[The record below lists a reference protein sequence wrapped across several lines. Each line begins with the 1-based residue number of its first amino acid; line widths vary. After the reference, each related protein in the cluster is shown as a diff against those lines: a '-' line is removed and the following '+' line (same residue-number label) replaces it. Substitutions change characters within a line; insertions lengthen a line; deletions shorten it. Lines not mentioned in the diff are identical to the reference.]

1 MKIFRQLADFLYR
14 LFNSIF
20 YFTPILL
27 ANYRWRHKF
36 LIPFYKGKAGGGRSD
51 KHERAVVFMALNE
64 TTFSGG
70 LSDRLRGIVSVYA
83 ECKRQGRPFRIV
95 FEPLHLEDYLAPNEY
110 DWRIGEDEI
119 DWDLAK
125 SYPCVLLTYHNDPRN
140 RWQHFVQSTVLRSY
154 FRKHCLQLHVFTNMI
169 PSDEEYRT
177 LFHELFKPADD
188 LQQLIGYHQEKLGG
202 KGNYI
207 SCTFRFRQLLGDF
220 KEGGATLPASKRE
233 PYIQQ
238 CVQTVAHLHE
248 LHPEKKILVTA
259 DSHTFLDELTTVS
272 LSYVYVMP
280 GKVVHLGFTADA
292 SKAVYMKLFL
302 GMYMISYADTVYLVR
317 DKLMYHSGFPYRAA
331 LLGGIN
337 YEEVS
342 LLNNIKL

>member
-14 LFNSIF
+14 LFNSLF

-36 LIPFYKGKAGGGRSD
+36 LIPFYKGKGGGGRSD

-110 DWRIGEDEI
+110 DWRIWEDEI

-125 SYPCVLLTYHNDPRN
+125 SYPCVLLTYHNDSHN
-140 RWQHFVQSTVLRSY
+140 RWQHFVQSSVLRSY
-154 FRKHCLQLHVFTNMI
+154 FRKHCHQLHVFTNMI

-177 LFHELFKPADD
+177 LFHELFRPTDD
-188 LQQLIGYHQEKLGG
+188 LQQLIGYHLEKLGG

-220 KEGGATLPASKRE
+220 KEGGATLPAAKRQ

-238 CVQTVAHLHE
+238 CVHTVEHLHKM
-248 LHPEKKILVTA
+248 HPEKRILVTA
-259 DSHTFLDELTTVS
+259 DSHTFLDELMAAS
-272 LSYVYVMP
+272 LPYVYVMP
-280 GKVVHLGFTADA
+280 GKVVHLGFTSDA
-292 SKAVYMKLFL
+292 SKAVYMKSFL
-302 GMYMISYADTVYLVR
+302 DMYMISYADTVYLVR
-317 DKLMYHSGFPYRAA
+317 DKLMYHSGFPLRAA
-331 LLGGIN
+331 LLNRAEYKEIN
-337 YEEVS
+337 
-342 LLNNIKL
+342 LL

>member
-83 ECKRQGRPFRIV
+83 ECQRQGRPFRIV

-177 LFHELFKPADD
+177 LFHELFKPVDD

-202 KGNYI
+202 KG
-207 SCTFRFRQLLGDF
+207 
-220 KEGGATLPASKRE
+220 KEKR
-233 PYIQQ
+233 
-238 CVQTVAHLHE
+238 
-248 LHPEKKILVTA
+248 ILVTA
-259 DSHTFLDELTTVS
+259 DSHTFLDELMAAS
-272 LSYVYVMP
+272 LPYVYVMP
-280 GKVVHLGFTADA
+280 GKVVHLGFTSDA
-292 SKAVYMKLFL
+292 SKAVYMKSFL
-302 GMYMISYADTVYLVR
+302 DMYMLSCSGIVYQAT
-317 DKLMYHSGFPYRAA
+317 DKLLMRSTFPQRAA
-331 LLGGIN
+331 LLGGAPYREIV
-337 YEEVS
+337 VS
-342 LLNNIKL
+342 A

>member
-119 DWDLAK
+119 DWDLTE

-154 FRKHCLQLHVFTNMI
+154 FRKHCTQLHVFTNMI
-169 PSDEEYRT
+169 PRDEEYRT

-188 LQQLIGYHQEKLGG
+188 LQQLIGYHLEKLGG
-202 KGNYI
+202 EKNYI

-220 KEGGATLPASKRE
+220 KEGGDILPVDQRE
-233 PYIQQ
+233 AYIER
-238 CVQTVAHLHE
+238 CIETVKE
-248 LHPEKKILVTA
+248 LHKQYGNKNILVTA
-259 DSHTFLDELTTVS
+259 DSSTFLSELKEKS
-272 LSYVYVMP
+272 LPYVYVMP
-280 GKVVHLGFTADA
+280 GKVVHLGFTSDA
-292 SKAVYMKLFL
+292 SKAVYMKSFL
-302 GMYMISYADTVYLVR
+302 DMYMLSCSGTVYQAT
-317 DKLMYHSGFPYRAA
+317 DKLLMRSTFPQRSA
-331 LLGGIN
+331 LLGGAPYREIK
-337 YEEVS
+337 VS
-342 LLNNIKL
+342 TLS

>member
-14 LFNSIF
+14 LFNSLF

-36 LIPFYKGKAGGGRSD
+36 LIPFYKGKGGGGRSD
-51 KHERAVVFMALNE
+51 KYVRAVVFMAFNE
-64 TTFSGG
+64 STFSGG

-125 SYPCVLLTYHNDPRN
+125 SYPCVLLTYHNDPHN

-188 LQQLIGYHQEKLGG
+188 LQQLIGYHLEKLGG
-202 KGNYI
+202 KRNYI

-220 KEGGATLPASKRE
+220 KEGGDTLPAEQRE
-233 PYIQQ
+233 AYIER
-238 CVQTVAHLHE
+238 CIEAVKE
-248 LHPEKKILVTA
+248 LHKQYGDKNILVTA
-259 DSHTFLDELTTVS
+259 DSSTFLSELKEKS
-272 LSYVYVMP
+272 LPYVYIMP
-280 GKVVHLGFTADA
+280 GKVVHIGFTYDA
-292 SKAVYMKLFL
+292 NHSTYLKSFL
-302 GMYMISYADTVYLVR
+302 DMYMISFADTVFLVR
-317 DKLMYHSGFPYRAA
+317 DKLMYHSGFPFRSA
-331 LLGGIN
+331 LLGGAK
-337 YEEVS
+337 YKEQE
-342 LLNNIKL
+342 LL

>member
-14 LFNSIF
+14 LFNSLF

-36 LIPFYKGKAGGGRSD
+36 LIPFYKGKGGGGRSD

-95 FEPLHLEDYLAPNEY
+95 FEPLHLEDYLVPNEY
-110 DWRIGEDEI
+110 DWRIWEDEI

-125 SYPCVLLTYHNDPRN
+125 SYPCVLLTYHNDPHN
-140 RWQHFVQSTVLRSY
+140 RWQHFVQSSVLRSY
-154 FRKHCLQLHVFTNMI
+154 FRKHCHQLHVFTNMI

-177 LFHELFKPADD
+177 LFHELFRPTDD
-188 LQQLIGYHQEKLGG
+188 LQQLIGYHLEKLGG
-202 KGNYI
+202 KKNYI

-220 KEGGATLPASKRE
+220 KEGGDTLPAEQRE
-233 PYIQQ
+233 AYIER
-238 CVQTVAHLHE
+238 CIETVKE
-248 LHPEKKILVTA
+248 LHKQYGDKNILVTA
-259 DSHTFLDELTTVS
+259 DSSTFLSELKEKS
-272 LSYVYVMP
+272 LPYVYVMP

-292 SKAVYMKLFL
+292 SKTVYMKSFL
-302 GMYMISYADTVYLVR
+302 DMYMLSFSGTVYQAT
-317 DKLMYHSGFPYRAA
+317 DKLLMRSTFPQRSA
-331 LLGGIN
+331 LLGGTPYREIK
-337 YEEVS
+337 VS
-342 LLNNIKL
+342 TLS

>member
-14 LFNSIF
+14 LFNSLF

-36 LIPFYKGKAGGGRSD
+36 LIPFYKGKGGGGRSD

-83 ECKRQGRPFRIV
+83 ECKRQRRPFRIV

-125 SYPCVLLTYHNDPRN
+125 SYPCVLLTYHNDPHN
-140 RWQHFVQSTVLRSY
+140 RWQHFVQSSVLRSY
-154 FRKHCLQLHVFTNMI
+154 FRKHCHQLHVFTNMI
-169 PSDEEYRT
+169 PSDEEYQT
-177 LFHELFKPADD
+177 LFHELFRPTDD
-188 LQQLIGYHQEKLGG
+188 LQQLIGYHLEKLGG

-220 KEGGATLPASKRE
+220 KEGGDTLPVEQRE
-233 PYIQQ
+233 AYIER
-238 CVQTVAHLHE
+238 CIETVKKLH
-248 LHPEKKILVTA
+248 KQYGDKNILVTA
-259 DSHTFLDELTTVS
+259 DSSTFLSELKEKS
-272 LSYVYVMP
+272 LPYVYVMP

-292 SKAVYMKLFL
+292 SKAVYMKSFL
-302 GMYMISYADTVYLVR
+302 DMYMISYADTVYLVR
-317 DKLMYHSGFPYRAA
+317 DKLMYHSGFPLRAA
-331 LLGGIN
+331 LLNRAEYKEIN
-337 YEEVS
+337 
-342 LLNNIKL
+342 LL

>member
-1 MKIFRQLADFLYR
+1 MSLYK
-14 LFNSIF
+14 LFNCIF

-36 LIPFYKGKAGGGRSD
+36 LIPFYKGKAVGGRSD

-110 DWRIGEDEI
+110 DWRIGEDEF
-119 DWDLAK
+119 DWDLTE
-125 SYPCVLLTYHNDPRN
+125 SYPCVLLTYHNDSHN

-188 LQQLIGYHQEKLGG
+188 LQQLIGYHLEKLGG

-238 CVQTVAHLHE
+238 CVQTVAYLHE

-259 DSHTFLDELTTVS
+259 DSHTFLDELMAAS
-272 LSYVYVMP
+272 LPYVYVMP

-292 SKAVYMKLFL
+292 SKAVYMKSFL
-302 GMYMISYADTVYLVR
+302 DMYMISYADTVYLVR

-331 LLGGIN
+331 LLGGAN

>member
-1 MKIFRQLADFLYR
+1 MFRQLTEFLYR
-14 LFNSIF
+14 LFNSLF

-83 ECKRQGRPFRIV
+83 ECKRQRRPFRIV
-95 FEPLHLEDYLAPNEY
+95 FEPLHLQDYLSPNKY

-119 DWDLAK
+119 DWDLTE

-169 PSDEEYRT
+169 PSDKEYRT

-188 LQQLIGYHQEKLGG
+188 LQQLIGYHLEKLGG
-202 KGNYI
+202 KRNYI

-220 KEGGATLPASKRE
+220 KEGGDTLPAEQRE
-233 PYIQQ
+233 AYIER
-238 CVQTVAHLHE
+238 CIETVKE
-248 LHPEKKILVTA
+248 LHKQYGDKNILVTA
-259 DSHTFLDELTTVS
+259 DSSTFLSELKEKS
-272 LSYVYVMP
+272 LPYVYVMP

-292 SKAVYMKLFL
+292 SKAVYMKSFL
-302 GMYMISYADTVYLVR
+302 DMYMISFADTVYLVR

-331 LLGGIN
+331 LLGGSN
-337 YEEVS
+337 YKEVS
-342 LLNNIKL
+342 LV

>member
-14 LFNSIF
+14 LFNSLF

-36 LIPFYKGKAGGGRSD
+36 LIPFYKGKGGGGRSD

-125 SYPCVLLTYHNDPRN
+125 SYPCVLLTYHNDSHN
-140 RWQHFVQSTVLRSY
+140 RWQHFVQSSVLRSY
-154 FRKHCLQLHVFTNMI
+154 FRKHCHQLHVFTNMI
-169 PSDEEYRT
+169 PSDEEYQT
-177 LFHELFKPADD
+177 LFHELFRPTDD
-188 LQQLIGYHQEKLGG
+188 LQQLIGYHLEKLGG

-220 KEGGATLPASKRE
+220 KEGGDTLPVEQRE
-233 PYIQQ
+233 AYIER
-238 CVQTVAHLHE
+238 CIETVKKLH
-248 LHPEKKILVTA
+248 KQYGDKNILVTA
-259 DSHTFLDELTTVS
+259 DSSTFLSELKEKS
-272 LSYVYVMP
+272 LPYVYVMP
-280 GKVVHLGFTADA
+280 GKVVHIGFTADA
-292 SKAVYMKLFL
+292 SKAVYMKSFL
-302 GMYMISYADTVYLVR
+302 DMYMISYADTVYLVR
-317 DKLMYHSGFPYRAA
+317 DKLMYHSGFPLRAA
-331 LLGGIN
+331 LLNRAEYKEIN
-337 YEEVS
+337 
-342 LLNNIKL
+342 LL

>member
-14 LFNSIF
+14 LFNSLF

-36 LIPFYKGKAGGGRSD
+36 LIPFYKGKGGGGRSD

-70 LSDRLRGIVSVYA
+70 LSDRIRGIVSVYA

-125 SYPCVLLTYHNDPRN
+125 SYPCVLLTYHNDPHN
-140 RWQHFVQSTVLRSY
+140 RWQHFVQSSVLRSY
-154 FRKHCLQLHVFTNMI
+154 FRKHCHQLHVFTNMI
-169 PSDEEYRT
+169 PSDEEYQT
-177 LFHELFKPADD
+177 LFHELFRPTDD
-188 LQQLIGYHQEKLGG
+188 LQQLIGYHLEKLGG

-220 KEGGATLPASKRE
+220 KEGGDTLPAEQRE
-233 PYIQQ
+233 AYIER
-238 CVQTVAHLHE
+238 CIETVKE
-248 LHPEKKILVTA
+248 LHKQYGDKNILVTA
-259 DSHTFLDELTTVS
+259 DSSTFLSELKEKS
-272 LSYVYVMP
+272 LPYVYVMP

-292 SKAVYMKLFL
+292 SKTVYMKSFL
-302 GMYMISYADTVYLVR
+302 DMYMLSFSGTVYQAT
-317 DKLMYHSGFPYRAA
+317 DKLLMRSTFPQRSA
-331 LLGGIN
+331 LLGGAPYREIK
-337 YEEVS
+337 VS
-342 LLNNIKL
+342 TLS

>member
-14 LFNSIF
+14 LFNSLF

-36 LIPFYKGKAGGGRSD
+36 LIPFYKGKGGGGRSD

-125 SYPCVLLTYHNDPRN
+125 SYPCVLLTYHNDSHN
-140 RWQHFVQSTVLRSY
+140 RWQRFVQSTVLRSY

-188 LQQLIGYHQEKLGG
+188 LQQLIGYHLEKLGG
-202 KGNYI
+202 KRNYI

-220 KEGGATLPASKRE
+220 KEGGATLPVAKRE

-238 CVQTVAHLHE
+238 CVQTVARLHE
-248 LHPEKKILVTA
+248 MHPEKRILVTA
-259 DSHTFLDELTTVS
+259 DSHTFLDELMAAS
-272 LSYVYVMP
+272 LPYVYVMS
-280 GKVVHLGFTADA
+280 GMVVHVGFTSGA
-292 SKAVYMKLFL
+292 S
-302 GMYMISYADTVYLVR
+302 
-317 DKLMYHSGFPYRAA
+317 
-331 LLGGIN
+331 
-337 YEEVS
+337 EEV
-342 LLNNIKL
+342 

>member
-1 MKIFRQLADFLYR
+1 MLRQLTEFLYR
-14 LFNSIF
+14 LFNRIF

-36 LIPFYKGKAGGGRSD
+36 LIPFYKGKGGGGRSD

-95 FEPLHLEDYLAPNEY
+95 FEPLHLEDYLVPNEY

-125 SYPCVLLTYHNDPRN
+125 SYPCVLLTYHNDSHN
-140 RWQHFVQSTVLRSY
+140 RWQHFVQSSVLRSY
-154 FRKHCLQLHVFTNMI
+154 FRKHCHQLHVFTNMI
-169 PSDEEYRT
+169 PSDEEYQT
-177 LFHELFKPADD
+177 LFHELFRPTDD
-188 LQQLIGYHQEKLGG
+188 LQQLIGYHLEKLGG

-220 KEGGATLPASKRE
+220 KEGGDTLPVEQRE
-233 PYIQQ
+233 AYIER
-238 CVQTVAHLHE
+238 CIETVKKLH
-248 LHPEKKILVTA
+248 KQYGDKNILVTA
-259 DSHTFLDELTTVS
+259 DSSTFLSELKEKS
-272 LSYVYVMP
+272 LPYVYVMP

-292 SKAVYMKLFL
+292 SKTVYMKSFL
-302 GMYMISYADTVYLVR
+302 DMYMISYADTVYLVR

-331 LLGGIN
+331 LLGGAN
-337 YEEVS
+337 YKEVS
-342 LLNNIKL
+342 LL

>member
-1 MKIFRQLADFLYR
+1 MFRQLTEFLYR
-14 LFNSIF
+14 LFNSLF

-83 ECKRQGRPFRIV
+83 ECKRQRRPFRIV
-95 FEPLHLEDYLAPNEY
+95 FEPLHLEDYLSPNEY
-110 DWRIGEDEI
+110 DWRIGENEI
-119 DWDLAK
+119 DWDLTK
-125 SYPCVLLTYHNDPRN
+125 SHPCVLLTYHNDPRN

-188 LQQLIGYHQEKLGG
+188 LQQLIGYHLEKLGG
-202 KGNYI
+202 KRNYI

-220 KEGGATLPASKRE
+220 KEGGDTLPVEQRE
-233 PYIQQ
+233 AYIER
-238 CVQTVAHLHE
+238 CVETVKE
-248 LHPEKKILVTA
+248 LHKQYGDKNILVTA
-259 DSHTFLDELTTVS
+259 DSSTFLSELKDKS
-272 LSYVYVMP
+272 LPYIYVMP

-292 SKAVYMKLFL
+292 SKAVYMKSFL
-302 GMYMISYADTVYLVR
+302 DMYMISFADTVYLVR
-317 DKLMYHSGFPYRAA
+317 DELMYHSGFPYRAA
-331 LLGGIN
+331 LLGGAN

-342 LLNNIKL
+342 LL

>member
-14 LFNSIF
+14 LFNSLF

-36 LIPFYKGKAGGGRSD
+36 LIPFYKGKGGGGRSD

-95 FEPLHLEDYLAPNEY
+95 FEPLHLEDYLVPNEY

-125 SYPCVLLTYHNDPRN
+125 SYPCVLLTYHNDSHN
-140 RWQHFVQSTVLRSY
+140 RWQHFVQSSVLRSY
-154 FRKHCLQLHVFTNMI
+154 FRKHCHQLHVFTNMI

-177 LFHELFKPADD
+177 LFHELFRPTDD
-188 LQQLIGYHQEKLGG
+188 LQQLIGYHLEKLGG

-220 KEGGATLPASKRE
+220 KEGGDTLPVEQRE
-233 PYIQQ
+233 AYIER
-238 CVQTVAHLHE
+238 CIETVKKLH
-248 LHPEKKILVTA
+248 KQYGDKNILVTA
-259 DSHTFLDELTTVS
+259 DSSTFLSELKEKS
-272 LSYVYVMP
+272 LPYVYIMP
-280 GKVVHLGFTADA
+280 GKVVHIGFTADA
-292 SKAVYMKLFL
+292 SKTVYMKSFL
-302 GMYMISYADTVYLVR
+302 DMYMISYADTVYLVR

-331 LLGGIN
+331 LLGGAN
-337 YEEVS
+337 YKEVS
-342 LLNNIKL
+342 LL

>member
-14 LFNSIF
+14 LFNSLF

-36 LIPFYKGKAGGGRSD
+36 LIPFYKGKGGGGRSD

-95 FEPLHLEDYLAPNEY
+95 FEPLHLEDYLVPNEY

-125 SYPCVLLTYHNDPRN
+125 SFPCVLLTYHNDSHN
-140 RWQHFVQSTVLRSY
+140 RWQHFVQSSVLRSY
-154 FRKHCLQLHVFTNMI
+154 FRKHCHQLHVFTNMI

-177 LFHELFKPADD
+177 LFHELFRPTDD
-188 LQQLIGYHQEKLGG
+188 LQRLIGYHLEKLGG
-202 KGNYI
+202 KRNYI

-220 KEGGATLPASKRE
+220 KEGGATLPVEQRE
-233 PYIQQ
+233 AYIER
-238 CVQTVAHLHE
+238 CIETVKE
-248 LHPEKKILVTA
+248 LHKQYGDKNILVTA
-259 DSHTFLDELTTVS
+259 DSSTFLSELKEKS
-272 LSYVYVMP
+272 LPYVYVMP

-292 SKAVYMKLFL
+292 SKTVYMKSFL
-302 GMYMISYADTVYLVR
+302 DMYMISYADTVYLVR
-317 DKLMYHSGFPYRAA
+317 DKLMYHSGFPLRAA
-331 LLGGIN
+331 LLNRAEYKEIN
-337 YEEVS
+337 
-342 LLNNIKL
+342 LL

>member
-1 MKIFRQLADFLYR
+1 MFRQLTEFLYR
-14 LFNSIF
+14 LFNSLF

-36 LIPFYKGKAGGGRSD
+36 LIPFYKGKAVGGRSD

-83 ECKRQGRPFRIV
+83 ECKRQRRPFRIV

-110 DWRIGEDEI
+110 DWRIGEIEI
-119 DWDLAK
+119 DWDLTE
-125 SYPCVLLTYHNDPRN
+125 SHPCVLLTYHNDSHN

-188 LQQLIGYHQEKLGG
+188 LQQLISYHLEKLGG
-202 KGNYI
+202 KRNYI

-220 KEGGATLPASKRE
+220 KEGGDTLPAEQRE
-233 PYIQQ
+233 AYIER
-238 CVQTVAHLHE
+238 CIETVKE
-248 LHPEKKILVTA
+248 LHKQYGDKNILVTA
-259 DSHTFLDELTTVS
+259 DSSTFLSELKEKS
-272 LSYVYVMP
+272 LPYVYVMP

-292 SKAVYMKLFL
+292 SKAVYMKSFL
-302 GMYMISYADTVYLVR
+302 DMYMISFADTVYLVR
-317 DKLMYHSGFPYRAA
+317 DELMYHSGFPYRAA
-331 LLGGIN
+331 LLGGAN

-342 LLNNIKL
+342 LV

>member
-14 LFNSIF
+14 LFNSLF

-36 LIPFYKGKAGGGRSD
+36 LIPFYKGKGGGGRSD

-125 SYPCVLLTYHNDPRN
+125 SYPCVLLTYHNDPHN

-188 LQQLIGYHQEKLGG
+188 LQQLIGYHLEKLGG
-202 KGNYI
+202 KRNYI

-220 KEGGATLPASKRE
+220 KEGGATLPAEQRE
-233 PYIQQ
+233 AYIER
-238 CVQTVAHLHE
+238 CIETVKE
-248 LHPEKKILVTA
+248 LHKQYGDKNILVTA
-259 DSHTFLDELTTVS
+259 DSSTFLSELKEKS
-272 LSYVYVMP
+272 HPYVYVMP
-280 GKVVHLGFTADA
+280 GKVVHIGFTSDA
-292 SKAVYMKLFL
+292 SKAVYMKSFL
-302 GMYMISYADTVYLVR
+302 DMYMISFADTVYLVR
-317 DKLMYHSGFPYRAA
+317 DKQMYHSGFPYRAA
-331 LLGGIN
+331 LLGGAN
-337 YEEVS
+337 YKEVS
-342 LLNNIKL
+342 LV

>member
-1 MKIFRQLADFLYR
+1 MFRQFADLLYR

-20 YFTPILL
+20 YFTPLLL

-51 KHERAVVFMALNE
+51 KHVRAVVFMALNE

-110 DWRIGEDEI
+110 DWRIGEDEF
-119 DWDLAK
+119 DWDLTE
-125 SYPCVLLTYHNDPRN
+125 SYPCVLLTYHNDSHN

-188 LQQLIGYHQEKLGG
+188 LQQLIGYHLEKLGG

-238 CVQTVAHLHE
+238 CVQTVEHLHE

-259 DSHTFLDELTTVS
+259 DSHTFLDELMAAS
-272 LSYVYVMP
+272 LPYVYVMP
-280 GKVVHLGFTADA
+280 GKVVHLGFTPDA
-292 SKAVYMKLFL
+292 SKAVYMKSFL
-302 GMYMISYADTVYLVR
+302 DMYMISYADTVYLVR

>member
-1 MKIFRQLADFLYR
+1 MFRQLTEFLYR
-14 LFNSIF
+14 LFNSLF

-36 LIPFYKGKAGGGRSD
+36 LIPFYKGKAVGGRSD

-110 DWRIGEDEI
+110 DWRIGEIEI
-119 DWDLAK
+119 DWDLTE
-125 SYPCVLLTYHNDPRN
+125 SHPCVLLTYHNDSHN

-188 LQQLIGYHQEKLGG
+188 LQQLISYHLEKLGG
-202 KGNYI
+202 KRNYI

-220 KEGGATLPASKRE
+220 KEGGDTLPAEQRE
-233 PYIQQ
+233 AYIER
-238 CVQTVAHLHE
+238 CIETVKE
-248 LHPEKKILVTA
+248 LHKQYGDKNILVTA
-259 DSHTFLDELTTVS
+259 DSSTFLSELKEKS
-272 LSYVYVMP
+272 LPYVYVMP

-292 SKAVYMKLFL
+292 SKAVYMKSFL
-302 GMYMISYADTVYLVR
+302 DMYMISFADTVYLVR
-317 DKLMYHSGFPYRAA
+317 DELMYHSGFPYRAA
-331 LLGGIN
+331 LLGGAN

-342 LLNNIKL
+342 LV

>member
-220 KEGGATLPASKRE
+220 KEE

-248 LHPEKKILVTA
+248 LHPEKRILVTA
-259 DSHTFLDELTTVS
+259 DSHTFLDELMAAS
-272 LSYVYVMP
+272 LPYVYVMP
-280 GKVVHLGFTADA
+280 GKVVHLGFTSDA
-292 SKAVYMKLFL
+292 SKAVYMKSFL
-302 GMYMISYADTVYLVR
+302 DMYMISYADIVYLVR

-331 LLGGIN
+331 LLGGTN

>member
-14 LFNSIF
+14 LFNSLF

-36 LIPFYKGKAGGGRSD
+36 LIPFYKGKGGGGRSD

-83 ECKRQGRPFRIV
+83 ECKRQRRPFRIV

-125 SYPCVLLTYHNDPRN
+125 SYPCVLLTYHNDPHN

-188 LQQLIGYHQEKLGG
+188 LQQLIGYHLEKLGG
-202 KGNYI
+202 KRNYI

-220 KEGGATLPASKRE
+220 KEGGDTLPAEQRE
-233 PYIQQ
+233 AYIER
-238 CVQTVAHLHE
+238 CIEAVKE
-248 LHPEKKILVTA
+248 LHKQYGDKNILVTA
-259 DSHTFLDELTTVS
+259 DSSTFLSELKEKS
-272 LSYVYVMP
+272 LPYVYIMP
-280 GKVVHLGFTADA
+280 GKVVHIGFTYDA
-292 SKAVYMKLFL
+292 NHSTYLKSFL
-302 GMYMISYADTVYLVR
+302 DMYMISFADTVFLVR
-317 DKLMYHSGFPYRAA
+317 DKLMYHSGFPFRSA
-331 LLGGIN
+331 LLGGAK
-337 YEEVS
+337 YKEQE
-342 LLNNIKL
+342 LL

>member
-1 MKIFRQLADFLYR
+1 ME
-14 LFNSIF
+14 N
-20 YFTPILL
+20 
-27 ANYRWRHKF
+27 
-36 LIPFYKGKAGGGRSD
+36 
-51 KHERAVVFMALNE
+51 
-64 TTFSGG
+64 
-70 LSDRLRGIVSVYA
+70 
-83 ECKRQGRPFRIV
+83 
-95 FEPLHLEDYLAPNEY
+95 YLAPNEY
-110 DWRIGEDEI
+110 NWRIGEDEI
-119 DWDLAK
+119 DWDLTE

-154 FRKHCLQLHVFTNMI
+154 FRKHCTQLHVFTNMI
-169 PSDEEYRT
+169 PSDEEYRK
-177 LFHELFKPADD
+177 LFHELFKPVDD
-188 LQQLIGYHQEKLGG
+188 LKQLIGYHLEKLGG

-259 DSHTFLDELTTVS
+259 DSHTFLDDLMAAS
-272 LSYVYVMP
+272 LPYVCVMP
-280 GKVVHLGFTADA
+280 GKVVHLGFTSDA
-292 SKAVYMKLFL
+292 SKAVYMKSFL
-302 GMYMISYADTVYLVR
+302 DMYMISFADTVYLVR

-331 LLGGIN
+331 LLGGTN

-342 LLNNIKL
+342 LL

>member
-14 LFNSIF
+14 LFNSLF

-36 LIPFYKGKAGGGRSD
+36 LIPFYKGKGGGGRSD

-110 DWRIGEDEI
+110 DWRIWEDEI

-125 SYPCVLLTYHNDPRN
+125 SYPCVLLTYHNDPHN
-140 RWQHFVQSTVLRSY
+140 RWQHFVQSSVLRSY
-154 FRKHCLQLHVFTNMI
+154 FRKHCHQLHVFTNMI

-177 LFHELFKPADD
+177 LFHELFRPTDD
-188 LQQLIGYHQEKLGG
+188 LQHLIGYHLEKLGG
-202 KGNYI
+202 KRNYI

-220 KEGGATLPASKRE
+220 KEGGDTLPAEQRE
-233 PYIQQ
+233 AYIER
-238 CVQTVAHLHE
+238 CIETVKE
-248 LHPEKKILVTA
+248 LHKQYGDKNILVTA
-259 DSHTFLDELTTVS
+259 DSSTFLSELKEKS
-272 LSYVYVMP
+272 LPYVYVMP

-292 SKAVYMKLFL
+292 SKTVYMKSFL
-302 GMYMISYADTVYLVR
+302 DMYMISYADTVYLVR
-317 DKLMYHSGFPYRAA
+317 DKLMYHSGFPLRAA
-331 LLGGIN
+331 LLNRAEYKEIN
-337 YEEVS
+337 
-342 LLNNIKL
+342 LL

>member
-14 LFNSIF
+14 LFNSLF

-36 LIPFYKGKAGGGRSD
+36 LIPFYKGKGGGGRSD

-110 DWRIGEDEI
+110 DWRIWEDEI

-125 SYPCVLLTYHNDPRN
+125 SYPCVLLTYHNDPHN
-140 RWQHFVQSTVLRSY
+140 RWQHFVQSSVLRSY
-154 FRKHCLQLHVFTNMI
+154 FRKHCHQLHVFTNMI
-169 PSDEEYRT
+169 PSDDEYRT
-177 LFHELFKPADD
+177 LFHELFRPTDD
-188 LQQLIGYHQEKLGG
+188 LQQLIGYHLEKLGG
-202 KGNYI
+202 KKNYI

-220 KEGGATLPASKRE
+220 KEGGDTLPAEQRE
-233 PYIQQ
+233 AYIER
-238 CVQTVAHLHE
+238 CIETVKE
-248 LHPEKKILVTA
+248 LHKQYGDKNILVTA
-259 DSHTFLDELTTVS
+259 DSSTFLSELKEKS
-272 LSYVYVMP
+272 LPYVYVMP

-292 SKAVYMKLFL
+292 SKTVYMKSFL
-302 GMYMISYADTVYLVR
+302 DMYMISYADTVYLVR
-317 DKLMYHSGFPYRAA
+317 DKLMYHSGFPLRAA
-331 LLGGIN
+331 LLNRAEYKEIN
-337 YEEVS
+337 
-342 LLNNIKL
+342 LL

>member
-14 LFNSIF
+14 LFNSLF

-36 LIPFYKGKAGGGRSD
+36 LIPFYKGKGGGGRSD

-110 DWRIGEDEI
+110 DWRIWEDEI

-125 SYPCVLLTYHNDPRN
+125 SYPCVLLTYHNDPHN
-140 RWQHFVQSTVLRSY
+140 RWQHFVQSSVLRSY
-154 FRKHCLQLHVFTNMI
+154 FRKHCHQLHVFTNMI
-169 PSDEEYRT
+169 PSDEEYQT
-177 LFHELFKPADD
+177 LFHELFRPTDD
-188 LQQLIGYHQEKLGG
+188 LQQLIGYHLEKLGG

-220 KEGGATLPASKRE
+220 KEGGDTLPVEQRE
-233 PYIQQ
+233 AYIER
-238 CVQTVAHLHE
+238 CIETVKE
-248 LHPEKKILVTA
+248 LHKQYGDKNILVTA
-259 DSHTFLDELTTVS
+259 DSSTFLSELKEKS
-272 LSYVYVMP
+272 LPYVYVMP

-292 SKAVYMKLFL
+292 SKTVYMKSFL
-302 GMYMISYADTVYLVR
+302 DMYMISYADTVYLVR

-331 LLGGIN
+331 LLGGAN
-337 YEEVS
+337 YKEVS
-342 LLNNIKL
+342 LL

>member
-14 LFNSIF
+14 LFNSLF

-36 LIPFYKGKAGGGRSD
+36 LIPFYKDKGGGGRSD

-70 LSDRLRGIVSVYA
+70 LSDRIRGIVSVYA

-95 FEPLHLEDYLAPNEY
+95 FEPLHLEDYLVPNEY

-125 SYPCVLLTYHNDPRN
+125 SYPCVLLTYHNDSHN
-140 RWQHFVQSTVLRSY
+140 RWQHFVQSSVLRSY
-154 FRKHCLQLHVFTNMI
+154 FRKHCHQLHVFTNMI

-177 LFHELFKPADD
+177 LFHELFRPTDD
-188 LQQLIGYHQEKLGG
+188 LQQLIGYHLEKLGG
-202 KGNYI
+202 KKNYI

-220 KEGGATLPASKRE
+220 KEGGDTLPAEQRE
-233 PYIQQ
+233 AYIER
-238 CVQTVAHLHE
+238 CIETVKE
-248 LHPEKKILVTA
+248 LHKQYGDKNILVTA
-259 DSHTFLDELTTVS
+259 DSSTFLSELKEKS
-272 LSYVYVMP
+272 FPYVYVMP

-292 SKAVYMKLFL
+292 SKTVYMKSFL
-302 GMYMISYADTVYLVR
+302 DMYMISYADTVYLVR
-317 DKLMYHSGFPYRAA
+317 DKLMYHSGFPLRAA
-331 LLGGIN
+331 LLNRAEYKEIN
-337 YEEVS
+337 
-342 LLNNIKL
+342 LL

>member
-14 LFNSIF
+14 LFNSLF

-36 LIPFYKGKAGGGRSD
+36 LIPFYKGKGGGGRSD

-110 DWRIGEDEI
+110 DWRIWEDEI

-125 SYPCVLLTYHNDPRN
+125 SYPCVLLTYHNDPHN
-140 RWQHFVQSTVLRSY
+140 RWQHFVQSSVLRSY
-154 FRKHCLQLHVFTNMI
+154 FRKHCHQLHVFTNMI
-169 PSDEEYRT
+169 PSDEEYQT
-177 LFHELFKPADD
+177 LFHELFRPTDD
-188 LQQLIGYHQEKLGG
+188 LQQLIGYHLEKLGG

-220 KEGGATLPASKRE
+220 KEGGDTLPAEQRE
-233 PYIQQ
+233 AYIER
-238 CVQTVAHLHE
+238 CIETVKE
-248 LHPEKKILVTA
+248 LHKQYGDKNILVTA
-259 DSHTFLDELTTVS
+259 DSSTFLSELKEKS
-272 LSYVYVMP
+272 LPYVYVMP

-292 SKAVYMKLFL
+292 SKTVYMKSFL
-302 GMYMISYADTVYLVR
+302 DMYMISYADTVYLVR
-317 DKLMYHSGFPYRAA
+317 DKLMYHSGFPLRAA
-331 LLGGIN
+331 LLNRAEYKEIN
-337 YEEVS
+337 
-342 LLNNIKL
+342 LL

>member
-248 LHPEKKILVTA
+248 LHPEKRILVTA
-259 DSHTFLDELTTVS
+259 DSHTFLDELMAAS
-272 LSYVYVMP
+272 LPYVYVMP
-280 GKVVHLGFTADA
+280 GKVVHLGFTSDA
-292 SKAVYMKLFL
+292 SKAVYMKSFL
-302 GMYMISYADTVYLVR
+302 DMYMISYADIVYLVR

-331 LLGGIN
+331 LLGGTN

>member
-83 ECKRQGRPFRIV
+83 ECQRQGRPFRIV

-248 LHPEKKILVTA
+248 LHPEKRILVTA
-259 DSHTFLDELTTVS
+259 DSHTFLICF
-272 LSYVYVMP
+272 
-280 GKVVHLGFTADA
+280 HARA
-292 SKAVYMKLFL
+292 LFIRL
-302 GMYMISYADTVYLVR
+302 PTSC
-317 DKLMYHSGFPYRAA
+317 
-331 LLGGIN
+331 
-337 YEEVS
+337 
-342 LLNNIKL
+342 

>member
-14 LFNSIF
+14 LFNSLF

-36 LIPFYKGKAGGGRSD
+36 LIPFYKDKGGGGRSD

-110 DWRIGEDEI
+110 DWRIWEDEI

-125 SYPCVLLTYHNDPRN
+125 SYPCVLLTYHNDPHN
-140 RWQHFVQSTVLRSY
+140 RWQHFVQSSVLRSY
-154 FRKHCLQLHVFTNMI
+154 FRKHCHQLHVFTNMI
-169 PSDEEYRT
+169 PSDEEYQT
-177 LFHELFKPADD
+177 LFHELFRPTDD
-188 LQQLIGYHQEKLGG
+188 LQQLIGYHLEKLGE

-220 KEGGATLPASKRE
+220 KEGGDTLPVEQRE
-233 PYIQQ
+233 AYIER
-238 CVQTVAHLHE
+238 CIETVKKLH
-248 LHPEKKILVTA
+248 KQYGDKNILVTA
-259 DSHTFLDELTTVS
+259 DSSTFLSELKEKS
-272 LSYVYVMP
+272 LPYVYVMP

-292 SKAVYMKLFL
+292 SKTVYMKSFL
-302 GMYMISYADTVYLVR
+302 DMYMISYADTVYLVR

-331 LLGGIN
+331 LLGGAN
-337 YEEVS
+337 YKEVS
-342 LLNNIKL
+342 LL